1 MGNFR
6 IKREYYLLKQNRSLL
21 CLLICMSIVSMLQ
34 SYLFVWIPKVIAD
47 HLDSIQPLIKYLFIF
62 GGALI
67 LLQGVLSFCNSS
79 KGQKYAVLRFQLLRM
94 IDRKALIVPYERLL
108 SQKFQEDFK
117 FCITFVDD
125 TENGIQ
131 AAIEHAYLTVTSIG
145 LFFLYLVTM
154 TFIDYKI
161 PLFIAI
167 LMVIDFVGVSFAHV
181 YDHRQMNERKH
192 LDNQVKTIELSAKRA
207 DQEKDIKIYRADSFF
222 SEMYERIIQQKTG
235 LVWRIQKRYMGAN
248 LFGAVL
254 SIFRDSMCY
263 LYLIYQLSSSAIT
276 MGEFVFLIAAVMG
289 FSENLTR
296 VFTNIAVLVR
306 DNISLSELHKFI
318 SHSEEIAEEQTPL
331 KPIPKNVRKLRF
343 EHVSFRYGDSE
354 KYALKDIDFEIEEH
368 EHIGLVGLNGAGKTT
383 ITLLICGLLRPTEG
397 NIYVNDIN
405 INEFS
410 REEYHDLFSAVF
422 QDVCLLHFSIQEN
435 VTGTSQKA
443 EDIRL
448 LEILRLVGLEER
460 IRQVGINRMINKTFD
475 ENGVELSGGE
485 KQKLSIARALYKEAE
500 IFLLDEPLSA
510 FDPLAEE
517 NFLKNY
523 KNVFDG
529 KMTVFISH
537 RLVSTKFCDRIFLL
551 EGGRLAEMG
560 THKDLMKQKGLYYE
574 LYMEQKESYGI

>member
-181 YDHRQMNERKH
+181 YDHRQMNERKR
-192 LDNQVKTIELSAKRA
+192 LDNQAKTIELSAKRA

-276 MGEFVFLIAAVMG
+276 MGEFVFLLAAVMG

-410 REEYHDLFSAVF
+410 REEYQDLFSAVF